1 MLSPRLNSTVL
12 FDIINPIGAK
22 SLSDQRKVD
31 PVFVR
36 DRIEAAL
43 ETHEQVFEK
52 FFLAKL
58 LGLKFDYLPADV
70 VDADKEHLR
79 VSFEVTEMLMNPQGS
94 LHGGIMAA
102 VMDISMGHLLHK
114 TVGMGGITIEM
125 KTQYMRPALK
135 GRAVVEGRFIKKG
148 RTLSFMES
156 RLWGVDEKLAAVT
169 TATWKMP
176 DQPS

>member
-1 MLSPRLNSTVL
+1 
-12 FDIINPIGAK
+12 
-22 SLSDQRKVD
+22 
-31 PVFVR
+31 
-36 DRIEAAL
+36 
-43 ETHEQVFEK
+43 
-52 FFLAKL
+52 
-58 LGLKFDYLPADV
+58 
-70 VDADKEHLR
+70 
-79 VSFEVTEMLMNPQGS
+79 
-94 LHGGIMAA
+94 MAA

-176 DQPS
+176 NQPS

>member
-1 MLSPRLNSTVL
+1 MLSPRLNSIVL

-70 VDADKEHLR
+70 VDADKDHLR

-94 LHGGIMAA
+94 LHGEYYGCGDGYFDGPFVAQDRGNGRHNYRDENSIYA
-102 VMDISMGHLLHK
+102 SS
-114 TVGMGGITIEM
+114 
-125 KTQYMRPALK
+125 PK
-135 GRAVVEGRFIKKG
+135 GTCGC
-148 RTLSFMES
+148 
-156 RLWGVDEKLAAVT
+156 
-169 TATWKMP
+169 
-176 DQPS
+176 